1 MRRIWAFLITF
12 ATTAFAGVV
21 SLPALSQQP
30 HAWQMG
36 LQEPVTPFAREG
48 NDFHNLLLYI
58 ITAIA
63 VFVLVL
69 LVIVMV
75 RFNAKRN
82 PVPSKTTHNTMIEV
96 LWTVVPVLILVV
108 IAIPS
113 FRLLYLG
120 DRVENPEMTLQVRG
134 YQWYWGY
141 EYPDQQIEEYTSYLI
156 PDEEIDADAGQLRL
170 LSVDNPVV
178 LPVDTDI
185 QILVTAGDVLHSW
198 AVPSFMIKT
207 DAVTSRWNETWA
219 RIEEEGVYYGQCSEI
234 CGTGHAYMPIEVHA
248 VSREEFDQW
257 VMDQVADADI
267 DPEDPPVL
275 LTMTWEEAL
284 AQRSV
289 QLAAAE

>member
-1 MRRIWAFLITF
+1 MHRILAFFI
-12 ATTAFAGVV
+12 AAVAAGASVSAFA
-21 SLPALSQQP
+21 QQP
-30 HAWQMG
+30 REWQMG
-36 LQEPVTPFAREG
+36 LQNAVTPFAQAG
-48 NDFHNLLLYI
+48 DDFHNLLLII
-58 ITAIA
+58 ITLIT
-63 VFVLVL
+63 VFVLAL
-69 LVIVMV
+69 LIIVMV

-82 PVPSKTTHNTMIEV
+82 PVPSKTTHNTLIEV
-96 LWTVVPVLILVV
+96 VWTVVPVLILVV

-141 EYPDQQIEEYTSYLI
+141 QYPDQQVDEYASYMI
-156 PDEEIDADAGQLRL
+156 PDDEIDLEAGQLRL

-185 QILVTAGDVLHSW
+185 QILVTAGDVLHSF

-207 DAVTSRWNETWA
+207 DAVTGRWNETWA

-234 CGTGHAYMPIEVHA
+234 CGTGHAFMPIEIHA
-248 VSREEFDQW
+248 VSREDFDQW
-257 VMDQVADADI
+257 VVDQVADADI
-267 DPEDPPVL
+267 DPENPPVL
-275 LTMTWEEAL
+275 LTTTWEQAI
-284 AQRSV
+284 ADRSV

>member
-1 MRRIWAFLITF
+1 MRRILAFMITI
-12 ATTAFAGVV
+12 ATTVLAVGA
-21 SLPALSQQP
+21 SLPALAQQP
-30 HAWQMG
+30 HEWQMG
-36 LQEPVTPFAREG
+36 LQAPVTPFARAG
-48 NDFHNLLLYI
+48 DDFHNLLLII
-58 ITAIA
+58 ITVIA
-63 VFVLVL
+63 VFVLAL

-82 PVPSKTTHNTMIEV
+82 PVPSKTTHNTLLEV
-96 LWTVVPVLILVV
+96 AWTVVPVLILVV

-120 DRVENPEMTLQVRG
+120 DRVEDPEMTLQVRG

-141 EYPDQQIEEYTSYLI
+141 EYPDQQVDEYASYMI
-156 PDEEIDADAGQLRL
+156 PDEEIDTGAGQLRL

-207 DAVTSRWNETWA
+207 DAITARWNETWA
-219 RIEEEGVYYGQCSEI
+219 RIEQEGVYYGQCSEL

-257 VMDQVADADI
+257 VVDQVADADI
-267 DPEDPPVL
+267 DPENPPNL
-275 LTMTWEEAL
+275 LTTTWEEAI

-289 QLAAAE
+289 RLAAAE